1 MDWHE
6 NHMITGDYQMMLT
19 PPFWIGGVTMDEK
32 LLAVLQDTVF
42 LSGCSAGEIAKGIG
56 KPYSTLMRE
65 CNPYDKGAKLG
76 AMTLFEIMSFTKNV
90 EPLREMAHLMGYE
103 LTPREN
109 SLH

>member
-1 MDWHE
+1 ME
-6 NHMITGDYQMMLT
+6 NR
-19 PPFWIGGVTMDEK
+19 
-32 LLAVLQDTVF
+32 LLSVF
-42 LSGCSAGEIAKGIG
+42 QEALFQSGYTANEIARGIR

-76 AMTLFEIMSFTKNV
+76 AITLFEIMSFTRNV

-103 LTPREN
+103 LTQREN

>member
-1 MDWHE
+1 MKD
-6 NHMITGDYQMMLT
+6 
-19 PPFWIGGVTMDEK
+19 K
-32 LLAVLQDTVF
+32 LLAMFQETLFQ
-42 LSGCSAGEIAKGIG
+42 SGHTANEIAKGIK

-103 LTPREN
+103 LTQREN